1 MELQVQG
8 KRVYAHT
15 GGQDFDPTKPAVVFV
30 HGAGMD
36 HTVWGL
42 QARYVAHH
50 GHSVLSVDLPGHG
63 RSGGTALASVADLGD
78 WIVDLLDAA
87 GAKTATLVGHSMGAL
102 ASLSAAARHPTRV
115 AKLVLCGVA
124 AKMPVHPDL
133 IQAAENDPPLAR
145 DLIVDWA
152 FGGRGRIGG
161 NTAVGL
167 WLSTTA
173 QRLIDRA
180 ASGVLATD
188 LKACNAYA
196 EGNKAA
202 NMVTCPVLVIAGH
215 DDRMTPAKAGWDFV
229 SKFENAV
236 YTEIPDCGHMM
247 MVEQPDT
254 TLDTIVKYLKR
265 EGWPT

>member
-1 MELQVQG
+1 MELRVQG

-15 GGQDFDPTKPAVVFV
+15 GGQDFDPAKPAVVFV

-50 GHSVLSVDLPGHG
+50 GRSVLSVDLPGHG
-63 RSGGTALASVADLGD
+63 RSEGPALASIDAVAD
-78 WIVDLLDAA
+78 WIAALIDAA
-87 GAKTATLVGHSMGAL
+87 GAKNATLVGHSMGAL
-102 ASLSAAARHPTRV
+102 ASLNAAARHPARV
-115 AKLVLCGVA
+115 ARLVLCGVA
-124 AKMPVHPDL
+124 GKMPVHPDL
-133 IQAAENDPPLAR
+133 IQAAEKDPGLAR
-145 DLIVDWA
+145 DLIVDWG

-188 LKACNAYA
+188 LKACDAYGDGEA
-196 EGNKAA
+196 DAA
-202 NMVTCPVLVIAGH
+202 KVACPALLVLGEA
-215 DDRMTPAKAGWDFV
+215 DRMTPAKAGRALAQAI
-229 SKFENAV
+229 KGAEA
-236 YTEIPDCGHMM
+236 IAIADCGHMM
-247 MVEQPDT
+247 MVEQPDA
-254 TLDTIVKYLKR
+254 TLDALTGFLGR
-265 EGWPT
+265 P